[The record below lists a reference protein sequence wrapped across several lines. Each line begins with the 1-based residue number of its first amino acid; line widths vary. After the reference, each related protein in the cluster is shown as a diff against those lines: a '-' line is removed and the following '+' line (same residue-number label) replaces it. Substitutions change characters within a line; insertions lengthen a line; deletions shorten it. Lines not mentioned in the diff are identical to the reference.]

1 MWTFELLLLLLQVF
15 VLQEISARKEG
26 KWNQLS
32 DKECFLIC
40 PAIDVWV
47 LE

>member
-1 MWTFELLLLLLQVF
+1 MWTFELLLLLQF
-15 VLQEISARKEG
+15 SALQEISARKEG

-40 PAIDVWV
+40 KMTDVWV